1 MCDALALSPTTMS
14 MVKRQCAL
22 YHVRVQ
28 EHVQD
33 WGQGARSKER
43 EEFPGQ
49 PPVPGPRSGCLGSPT
64 DTLQEDRI
72 DRGDSALLSL

>member
-1 MCDALALSPTTMS
+1 

-28 EHVQD
+28 GHVPNSLIQD
-33 WGQGARSKER
+33 WGQGARSKGR

-72 DRGDSALLSL
+72 DGGDSALLSP